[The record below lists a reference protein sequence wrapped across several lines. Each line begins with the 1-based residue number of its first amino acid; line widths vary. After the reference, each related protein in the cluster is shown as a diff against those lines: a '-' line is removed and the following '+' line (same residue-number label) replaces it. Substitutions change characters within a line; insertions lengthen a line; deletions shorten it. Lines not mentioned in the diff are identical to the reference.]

1 MGMFKTGGRDTSCV
15 SVGLDG
21 GMEQGRGGDIDEERD
36 DADALE
42 KSCRDGRL
50 GGLNCV
56 VVMDMERLGDDLR
69 TGRAVEGVFPVGE
82 GHGSGGLMIAFLG
95 EGCRGS

>member
-1 MGMFKTGGRDTSCV
+1 MGMFKTGDRVISCV

-21 GMEQGRGGDIDEERD
+21 GIEQGIGEDIDEERD
-36 DADALE
+36 DADILE

-50 GGLNCV
+50 EGLNCV

-69 TGRAVEGVFPVGE
+69 ARRAVGGVFPVGE
-82 GHGSGGLMIAFLG
+82 GHRSGGLMIAFLG